1 MCITSLTV
9 PLLPVATALAQCE
22 CRLGFLCGN
31 PESPVSHSFQSTGFA
46 LNASPTDRCRS
57 VPSVKKHKVSD
68 TTRPYS
74 SPPIRLQEIR
84 SKSRE
89 PESSPDRGST
99 STNSNSGSY
108 RDSVAT
114 HSPSNTKRTPKVQS
128 DLAANSTLTLNE
140 NEPGSRSGQGHKFRN
155 KVLPLYGD
163 IDSLLPPR
171 AFPDV
176 PLNVTPQ
183 TTSTS
188 VSTSSQGYRTSEMTD
203 NLKNEAKTAT
213 TTKHLGRYAASI
225 NSDYIVTG
233 DRGDNEDEI
242 IHSDTWC
249 LKYDED
255 EMRNVT
261 NSNSRLEREYS
272 TISDFTSL
280 TDTTPLV
287 KADMKR
293 SLTGELRQPDGGN
306 ACPSSRGLS
315 PSSRGSYPSTRGRAG
330 YENPVFS
337 CSLSVDSTCSSGG
350 DGVLDP
356 TPVKR
361 CRSDTGTPPPH
372 PSFRYVTA
380 WLPWYMVVMVHGCH
394 GVFTPAGNLLFSGCG
409 KMCEHPGTNKKA
421 LQSKAN

>member
-1 MCITSLTV
+1 MLQVLPYHFSLLRL
-9 PLLPVATALAQCE
+9 PLLSVNVASD
-22 CRLGFLCGN
+22 FS
-31 PESPVSHSFQSTGFA
+31 PSPVSHWFHFTGFA
-46 LNASPTDRCRS
+46 LNASPTDRCLS
-57 VPSVKKHKVSD
+57 VPSVKKQKVSD

-84 SKSRE
+84 SRSRE
-89 PESSPDRGST
+89 PESSPDGRSA
-99 STNSNSGSY
+99 SANSNSSSHGNY
-108 RDSVAT
+108 MAT
-114 HSPSNTKRTPKVQS
+114 HSPNNIKRVPKVQS

-140 NEPGSRSGQGHKFRN
+140 NESASRSSQGHKFRN

-176 PLNVTPQ
+176 PLNVTQQ

-213 TTKHLGRYAASI
+213 TTKQFGRYAASI
-225 NSDYIVTG
+225 NSDYIMTG
-233 DRGDNEDEI
+233 DRGDTEDES

-249 LKYDED
+249 LKYDHDEE

-261 NSNSRLEREYS
+261 SSNNRLEREYS

-280 TDTTPLV
+280 TDTIPLV

-306 ACPSSRGLS
+306 TRPSAR
-315 PSSRGSYPSTRGRAG
+315 G

-361 CRSDTGTPPPH
+361 CRSDTGTPPPL
-372 PSFRYVTA
+372 FRYVTA
-380 WLPWYMVVMVHGCH
+380 WLPWCIGCH
-394 GVFTPAGNLLFSGCG
+394 G
-409 KMCEHPGTNKKA
+409 A
-421 LQSKAN
+421 LVAMVHWLPWCIHT

>member
-1 MCITSLTV
+1 MGTL
-9 PLLPVATALAQCE
+9 CE
-22 CRLGFLCGN
+22 CRLRFLCFN
-31 PESPVSHSFQSTGFA
+31 PESPVSHSFQFTGFA
-46 LNASPTDRCRS
+46 LNASSTDRCLS

-89 PESSPDRGST
+89 PESSSDRGST
-99 STNSNSGSY
+99 SASSNSGSH
-108 RDSVAT
+108 RNSMATDS
-114 HSPSNTKRTPKVQS
+114 PKNTKRVQN

-140 NEPGSRSGQGHKFRN
+140 SEPGSRSGQGHSGQGHKFRN

-171 AFPDV
+171 TFPDV

-183 TTSTS
+183 TTT
-188 VSTSSQGYRTSEMTD
+188 TSSQGYRTSEMTD
-203 NLKNEAKTAT
+203 NLENEAKTAT

-233 DRGDNEDEI
+233 DRGDNEDEV
-242 IHSDTWC
+242 IHGDTWC
-249 LKYDED
+249 LKYDHDEE
-255 EMRNVT
+255 EMRNMT
-261 NSNSRLEREYS
+261 NSNSNNRMEREYS

-293 SLTGELRQPDGGN
+293 SLTGELRQADGGN
-306 ACPSSRGLS
+306 ACSS
-315 PSSRGSYPSTRGRAG
+315 PRGSYPSSRGREG
-330 YENPVFS
+330 YENPVFF

-350 DGVLDP
+350 DGVLEP

-361 CRSDTGTPPPH
+361 YRSDTGTPPLL
-372 PSFRYVTA
+372 RNR
-380 WLPWYMVVMVHGCH
+380 MVVMVHSH
-394 GVFTPAGNLLFSGCG
+394 S
-409 KMCEHPGTNKKA
+409 HP
-421 LQSKAN
+421 

>member
-1 MCITSLTV
+1 MIT
-9 PLLPVATALAQCE
+9 
-22 CRLGFLCGN
+22 G
-31 PESPVSHSFQSTGFA
+31 SPNNSKRVSKA
-46 LNASPTDRCRS
+46 
-57 VPSVKKHKVSD
+57 
-68 TTRPYS
+68 
-74 SPPIRLQEIR
+74 
-84 SKSRE
+84 
-89 PESSPDRGST
+89 
-99 STNSNSGSY
+99 
-108 RDSVAT
+108 
-114 HSPSNTKRTPKVQS
+114 QS

-171 AFPDV
+171 TFPDV

-183 TTSTS
+183 TTSL

-213 TTKHLGRYAASI
+213 TAKHLGRYAASI

-233 DRGDNEDEI
+233 DRGDNEDEV

-249 LKYDED
+249 LKYDHDEE
-255 EMRNVT
+255 EMRNMT
-261 NSNSRLEREYS
+261 NSNNRLEREYS

-287 KADMKR
+287 KVEMKR
-293 SLTGELRQPDGGN
+293 SLTGELRLADGGN
-306 ACPSSRGLS
+306 ACASA
-315 PSSRGSYPSTRGRAG
+315 RGSYPSSRGRGG

-350 DGVLDP
+350 DGVLEP

-361 CRSDTGTPPPH
+361 YRSDTGTP
-372 PSFRYVTA
+372 SFCYVTA
-380 WLPWYMVVMVHGCH
+380 
-394 GVFTPAGNLLFSGCG
+394 LLSWCIHIHIHEQLMAWENGQAPRKNNG
-409 KMCEHPGTNKKA
+409 YVPT
-421 LQSKAN
+421 

>member
-1 MCITSLTV
+1 MSVCDKYYRTTSSCCDCL
-9 PLLPVATALAQCE
+9 QCE
-22 CRLGFLCGN
+22 CRLRFLRFN
-31 PESPVSHSFQSTGFA
+31 PESPVSHWFQFTGFA
-46 LNASPTDRCRS
+46 LNASPTDRCLS

-74 SPPIRLQEIR
+74 SPPVRLQEIR

-99 STNSNSGSY
+99 SANSNSGNHRNSMAT
-108 RDSVAT
+108 DSPKN
-114 HSPSNTKRTPKVQS
+114 SKRVPKVQN
-128 DLAANSTLTLNE
+128 DLAANCTLTLNE
-140 NEPGSRSGQGHKFRN
+140 NEPGLRSGQGHKFRN

-171 AFPDV
+171 TFPDV

-188 VSTSSQGYRTSEMTD
+188 SQGYRTSEVTD

-213 TTKHLGRYAASI
+213 TAKHSGRYAASI

-233 DRGDNEDEI
+233 DRGDNEDEV
-242 IHSDTWC
+242 IHGDTWC
-249 LKYDED
+249 LKYDHGEE
-255 EMRNVT
+255 EMRSVK
-261 NSNSRLEREYS
+261 NSNSNNRLEREYS
-272 TISDFTSL
+272 TISDLTSL

-293 SLTGELRQPDGGN
+293 SLTGKLRQPDGGN
-306 ACPSSRGLS
+306 ACPSSRVSCL
-315 PSSRGSYPSTRGRAG
+315 STRGFGG

-350 DGVLDP
+350 DGVLEP

-361 CRSDTGTPPPH
+361 YRSDTGTPP
-372 PSFRYVTA
+372 SFCYVTA
-380 WLPWYMVVMVHGCH
+380 WLSWCIHIHIHEQLMAWENGM
-394 GVFTPAGNLLFSGCG
+394 
-409 KMCEHPGTNKKA
+409 HPGNIMGMYPHKMGIHPF
-421 LQSKAN
+421 